1 MSSLKF
7 SIRQKNE
14 VLEDTLVSKTKV
26 FTRSKHLKV
35 FDNSL
40 FLETKSILE
49 ILSKY
54 FVAKRS
60 RNFELVL
67 HDGF

>member
-7 SIRQKNE
+7 LIRKKNE

-26 FTRSKHLKV
+26 FTRSKHMMA
-35 FDNSL
+35 FFRNQ
-40 FLETKSILE
+40 SILE

-54 FVAKRS
+54 FVAKPS